1 MLERYISVLVLDE
14 ATSSLDTETERGV
27 MKTVSALQGKKTI
40 LIVAHRLSTI
50 EHCDYLFQ
58 LDKDISNKVRASY
71 SIPQK
76 LSKSLKDIQI

>member
-1 MLERYISVLVLDE
+1 MKKVLYNKFGIV
-14 ATSSLDTETERGV
+14 
-27 MKTVSALQGKKTI
+27 GKRTNQEIQKEI
-40 LIVAHRLSTI
+40 
-50 EHCDYLFQ
+50 DYLFQ

>member
-1 MLERYISVLVLDE
+1 MKKVLYNKFGIV
-14 ATSSLDTETERGV
+14 
-27 MKTVSALQGKKTI
+27 GKRTNKEI
-40 LIVAHRLSTI
+40 QKEI
-50 EHCDYLFQ
+50 DYLFQ